1 MVFYQ
6 FYLGDKTYD
15 EKFQILN
22 KLSGPDRPY
31 RLLAIEGK
39 INLFLEKGLFN
50 EALEEIDIVQPE
62 LSNSLSLNNRLN
74 NLKNILENIR
84 K

>member
-1 MVFYQ
+1 MFYK
-6 FYLGDKTYD
+6 FHLGDKTYD

-22 KLSGPDRPY
+22 KLSGPDRPF

-39 INLFLEKGLFN
+39 INLFLEKGLYD
-50 EALEEIDIVQPE
+50 EALQEIDIVQPE
-62 LSNSLSLNNRLN
+62 LTNSLSMNNRLN
-74 NLKNILENIR
+74 DLKTVIKSLI